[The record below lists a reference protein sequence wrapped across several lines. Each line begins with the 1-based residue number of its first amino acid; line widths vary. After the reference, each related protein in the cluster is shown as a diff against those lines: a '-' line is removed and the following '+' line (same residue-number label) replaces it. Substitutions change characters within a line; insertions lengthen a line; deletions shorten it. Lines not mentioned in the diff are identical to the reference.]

1 MIVIDKSLGE
11 IDPESYLIKN
21 AKDNTYILALPNN
34 LNGYN
39 YFEVYIDKLNRS
51 IHVFDSLENRKG
63 GTSAINS
70 ADEILKIRK
79 HLNLDLDYKLV
90 IYYPYHILNE
100 YCITTY
106 HERKG
111 FNKNRDYVTYI
122 PFMKKAELFLK
133 NRF

>member
-1 MIVIDKSLGE
+1 MILIDKSL
-11 IDPESYLIKN
+11 DKMNPESYLIKN
-21 AKDNTYILALPNN
+21 AKDNTYLLALPNN

-63 GTSAINS
+63 GTSA
-70 ADEILKIRK
+70 DEILKIRK
-79 HLNLDLDYKLV
+79 PLNLDLDYKLV

-122 PFMKKAELFLK
+122 PFLKKAELFLK